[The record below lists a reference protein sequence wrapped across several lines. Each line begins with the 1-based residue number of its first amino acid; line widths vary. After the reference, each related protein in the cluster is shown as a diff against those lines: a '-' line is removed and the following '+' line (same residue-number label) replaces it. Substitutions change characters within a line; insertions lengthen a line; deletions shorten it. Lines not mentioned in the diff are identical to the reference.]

1 VNRRC
6 PLLALL
12 LLLGAVGACAAAEI
26 VLSAPQSEYF
36 FQVGEE
42 AEITLDVDNRGGTNV
57 PGMLTVAVV
66 PADAAQGGGRTQ
78 TKSLTIFRDMTT
90 ITVDAGA
97 PDAPATF
104 TLKVSFTGSD
114 GQTAVLPEILIHFL
128 GETSSIPAT
137 EPAAQ
142 VTSSA
147 AASPGVQ
154 AQSGGTA
161 IDRAVQ
167 AGQTVQDAAVLREAM
182 AAEDRAAAAATEDLL
197 SRAMADPTVADL
209 DGRLRAEGFARTG
222 NTADPAAGTFL
233 FSYQRD
239 GGTGAQIS
247 GAMDDD
253 LRFARL
259 DTAASLD
266 VPALLAENE
275 TFYDYMSQLTTE
287 GLPRGG
293 TTINATHQSE
303 QLAFSFGEGAAF
315 INATIA
321 DSAVQEV
328 SLQRRFNWIPFAA
341 LMVGLVGA
349 FALAMRR
356 RQMGGP
362 ETPEHES
369 PADGAPSPAQRR
381 TSPPGRWSP
390 TTGAPHA
397 PCAGRSPSRTD
408 RDLRSPTRRPS
419 HSSAPMIRR
428 VYGQKRCLTPAA
440 AWHLPEESQKV
451 TNSKKCPVRSG
462 NTSGRRG
469 RVNRVHLTR

>member
-1 VNRRC
+1 MNRRC
-6 PLLALL
+6 PLLVLL
-12 LLLGAVGACAAAEI
+12 LLFGAVGACAAGEI

-42 AEITLDVDNRGGTNV
+42 AEITLDVDNRVGTNV

-78 TKSLTIFRDMTT
+78 TKSLTIFRDLTA

-104 TLKVSFTGSD
+104 TLKVSFAGSD

-128 GETSSIPAT
+128 GETSSIPAA

-147 AASPGVQ
+147 AVSPGVQ
-154 AQSGGTA
+154 AQSGRTA

-167 AGQTVQDAAVLREAM
+167 AGQTVQDAAALREAM
-182 AAEDRAAAAATEDLL
+182 AAEDRTAAAATENLL

-259 DTAASLD
+259 DTAASLG
-266 VPALLAENE
+266 VPALLAGNQ

-303 QLAFSFGEGAAF
+303 CLAFSFGERAAF

-321 DSAVQEV
+321 DGAVQEV
-328 SLQRRFNWIPFAA
+328 SLQRRFNWIPLVA

-349 FALAMRR
+349 FALAVRR
-356 RQMGGP
+356 RQMGGA

-369 PADGAPSPAQRR
+369 PAADAPSPTEILALAEERFAAGEMIPAYRGAARALRR
-381 TSPPGRWSP
+381 QIALAHGSGSEITDGEALALL
-390 TTGAPHA
+390 GADDPA
-397 PCAGRSPSRTD
+397 SIWVETALDICSRVAFAGREPESDEFKKISRE
-408 RDLRSPTRRPS
+408 
-419 HSSAPMIRR
+419 IREYLGEAR
-428 VYGQKRCLTPAA
+428 V
-440 AWHLPEESQKV
+440 S
-451 TNSKKCPVRSG
+451 
-462 NTSGRRG
+462 
-469 RVNRVHLTR
+469 